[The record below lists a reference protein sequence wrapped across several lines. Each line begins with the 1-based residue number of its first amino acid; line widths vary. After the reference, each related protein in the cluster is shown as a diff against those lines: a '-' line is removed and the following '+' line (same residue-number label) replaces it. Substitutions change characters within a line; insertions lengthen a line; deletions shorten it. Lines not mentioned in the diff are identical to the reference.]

1 MRNRRS
7 ADTALGNVANGANLP
22 IPSKGY
28 RMAARSGRR
37 PSRQIKTLAAL
48 ALSMTLGTALLS
60 WVHDLTPA
68 RSSATTLR
76 SFGSRPV
83 WNSILV
89 DTITPRGLNADGS
102 VRGFHHLHIDRDGRL
117 NESAAWRSEQPDP
130 HQPGAIR
137 IVITLDRASDD
148 LTPRQWKRLTDT
160 VAHLQTVHQIPRERI
175 QVGQTGLASA
185 DGPHRDRL
193 DQMLKTR

>member
-7 ADTALGNVANGANLP
+7 ADTAYGKLATGAKLP

-76 SFGSRPV
+76 SFGV
-83 WNSILV
+83 AAV
-89 DTITPRGLNADGS
+89 YTPKNFELNAIMREIVS
-102 VRGFHHLHIDRDGRL
+102 LVARMP
-117 NESAAWRSEQPDP
+117 EAA
-130 HQPGAIR
+130 
-137 IVITLDRASDD
+137 
-148 LTPRQWKRLTDT
+148 
-160 VAHLQTVHQIPRERI
+160 
-175 QVGQTGLASA
+175 
-185 DGPHRDRL
+185 
-193 DQMLKTR
+193 